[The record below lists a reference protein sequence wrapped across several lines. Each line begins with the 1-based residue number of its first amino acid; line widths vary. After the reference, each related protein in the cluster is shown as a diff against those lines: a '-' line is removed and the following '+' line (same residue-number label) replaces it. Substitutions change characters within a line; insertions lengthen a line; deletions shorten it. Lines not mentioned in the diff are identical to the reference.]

1 MNSLRFAVL
10 ISFAVSL
17 ILLALQVRHARSFG
31 RRRLF
36 SSPAGN
42 SRKGVLYAFGRGML
56 PWEKE
61 SAARHLPTFIAGMV
75 YHAGIFAVLFFV
87 LALAARVRLPEATV
101 PLLRTLMAA
110 GFLAGTGLLLKRAVK
125 PPMRHISCPDDF
137 AANLLVDVFLLAGLL
152 ASWRAAVLPAFFI
165 VAIAT
170 FLYMPLS
177 KIRHCFFFFYS
188 RLVFGSYFGRR
199 GVLPPS
205 GGSKSRAGS

>member
-1 MNSLRFAVL
+1 MNFLRFSVF
-10 ISFAVSL
+10 ISLGFSL
-17 ILLALQVRHARSFG
+17 LLLALQVRHARSFG
-31 RRRLF
+31 KRRLF

-42 SRKGVLYAFGRGML
+42 SRKGAIYAFGRGML

-61 SAARHLPTFIAGMV
+61 SAARHLPTYIAGMA
-75 YHAGIFAVLFFV
+75 YHAGIFAAIFFV

-101 PLLRTLMAA
+101 HLLRILMAA
-110 GFLAGTGLLLKRAVK
+110 GFLAGTGLLLKRAVH
-125 PPMRHISCPDDF
+125 PRMRHISCPDDF
-137 AANLLVDVFLLAGLL
+137 GANLLVDVFLLTGIL
-152 ASWRAAVLPAFFI
+152 ASWRAAVLPVFFI
-165 VAIAT
+165 VAAAT

-199 GVLPPS
+199 GVLPPA